1 MELQLWQIGNYA
13 KYVATQG
20 ELDVHKN
27 FNKTNTN
34 VEE

>member
-1 MELQLWQIGNYA
+1 MLEKYA
-13 KYVATQG
+13 KYVATEG